1 MVKAYPRI
9 PKNAL
14 YSGEPDALKTFEELD
29 SPIGDI
35 YLTMDELEKVMNWVK
50 QLEPSK
56 TMNRKY
62 TSYTL
67 KGIFERSPE
76 GFYIT
81 NGQMKGVMYLMGFK
95 SDNQHELNWNFNVT
109 ERSVKSLINRK

>member
-1 MVKAYPRI
+1 MIKEYPRV
-9 PKNAL
+9 PKIAL
-14 YSGEPDALKTFEELD
+14 YSNEPDALETFAELD
-29 SPIGDI
+29 SPNAVHVIPF
-35 YLTMDELEKVMNWVK
+35 EEQEKIMRWVQ

-56 TMNRKY
+56 TINHKY

-67 KGIFERSPE
+67 KGMFERSPE

-81 NGQMKGVMYLMGFK
+81 NGVMKEIMYLMGFK

-109 ERSVKSLINRK
+109 DRSVKKLISKQ